1 MKHFSPTGMG
11 GGITSATPQDAP
23 PAPDG
28 RNSIL
33 IWAVGAF
40 CIYGWEFLV
49 CLPQEYKL
57 IWRKKINVG
66 FALHTLVTIE
76 THRHYLAVEHF
87 IRRFSII
94 VTLVAGVWAP
104 SACNQ
109 CIVVGIAIAAPTTT
123 TSEQSPNSEN
133 GPCGARSGP
142 FVWDVVYWTV
152 PLFYDALTVVFWRDE
167 MTNQMLDIIWRDGF
181 LYFLAIFSMNFVN
194 VIIFLGASAEIRVVN
209 LPATIMLEIILSC
222 RLVLNLRDTHDQSMR
237 TADQQK
243 TSGTIVE
250 PVKTPKWSPSTI
262 STPIQSRT
270 PDVFRN
276 DQHSEYVSARYSEPA
291 NRV

>member
-1 MKHFSPTGMG
+1 MAIALG
-11 GGITSATPQDAP
+11 
-23 PAPDG
+23 
-28 RNSIL
+28 SIL
-33 IWAVGAF
+33 V
-40 CIYGWEFLV
+40 
-49 CLPQEYKL
+49 
-57 IWRKKINVG
+57 
-66 FALHTLVTIE
+66 IE
-76 THRHYLAVEHF
+76 
-87 IRRFSII
+87 
-94 VTLVAGVWAP
+94 
-104 SACNQ
+104 